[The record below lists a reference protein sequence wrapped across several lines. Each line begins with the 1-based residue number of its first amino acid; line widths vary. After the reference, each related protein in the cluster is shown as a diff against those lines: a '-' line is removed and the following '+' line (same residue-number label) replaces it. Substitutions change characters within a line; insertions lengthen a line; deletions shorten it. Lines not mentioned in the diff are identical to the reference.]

1 MAEAAE
7 VREKTHT
14 LEGFITEIKEDY
26 KEKETSKINTYSS
39 GLQRKNVVVLIE
51 ESFKQ
56 GKYIE
61 AYILADQFIDK
72 VFCIFSGKREG
83 SRINISHIIGP
94 IIDIDY
100 GVESDFKKKYE
111 RFNKIRN
118 DLSHRLLSGIAFE
131 KTDKEIEE
139 LPFVTVEAAV
149 SFTINHLSTILWPLA
164 VKDIIR
170 KLDGQTGIKLTDSQK
185 ILLDRHRSLI
195 DIKIDNSIAKLLS
208 ESDITEPTEVATI
221 IRETTEKELRKIFPT
236 LG

>member
-1 MAEAAE
+1 
-7 VREKTHT
+7 
-14 LEGFITEIKEDY
+14 
-26 KEKETSKINTYSS
+26 
-39 GLQRKNVVVLIE
+39 
-51 ESFKQ
+51 
-56 GKYIE
+56 
-61 AYILADQFIDK
+61 
-72 VFCIFSGKREG
+72 
-83 SRINISHIIGP
+83 
-94 IIDIDY
+94 
-100 GVESDFKKKYE
+100 VESDFKKKYE